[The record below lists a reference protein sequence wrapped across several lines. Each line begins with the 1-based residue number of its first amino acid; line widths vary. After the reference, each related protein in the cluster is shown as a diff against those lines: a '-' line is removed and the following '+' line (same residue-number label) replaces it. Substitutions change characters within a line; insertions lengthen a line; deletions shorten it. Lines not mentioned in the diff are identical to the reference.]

1 MSSCQIDVSSEKTR
15 MWLSTA
21 SETVKKAAKYAISDI
36 GKKATSAIKKAEAT
50 SYSISTRKIS
60 LKNELCR
67 DGLTAIISS
76 NRRGM
81 SLYNFHARQDEGG
94 VSFKTRK
101 AGYIQHAFILR
112 GVGSNGFDGVFIR
125 SGNGARLKSNGAY
138 NLKPLYGPNPG
149 LLLKSEWLYNVAGAV
164 ARTIDDVFG
173 KKLKALLK

>member
-1 MSSCQIDVSSEKTR
+1 MSSVKIDCSSEKTR
-15 MWLSTA
+15 MWLSTS
-21 SETVKKAAKYAISDI
+21 SEAVKKAARYAISDI
-36 GKKATSAIKKAEAT
+36 GQKATSAIKKAMAS

-94 VSFKTRK
+94 VAFKTRK
-101 AGYIQHAFILR
+101 EGYIQHAFILK
-112 GVGSNGFDGVFIR
+112 GVGRNGFDGVFVR
-125 SGNGARLKSNGAY
+125 SGNGARLKSNGSY

-149 LLLKSEWLYNVAGAV
+149 LLLKSEWLYNIAGTV